1 MRYLKLYEEF
11 DEIPSNFIR
20 LDSIGHVLDPE
31 EGVIYAMWKKGG
43 YDHENPYEVGD
54 DESLE
59 GISDEDRE
67 IVDKYLLSCESF
79 VKDKINWDL
88 IQTAKEISLDFL
100 DDGYTLVSQVLIE
113 SDEKDEDSDEDSSI
127 FNFIDYLVY
136 SEMFSHRFTIENE
149 KKYSKFFSNR
159 MKVVKSKSD
168 LIYRFWLTP
177 VSYST
182 FKGTANEIDEFNK
195 EIFDRLKGMFPD
207 ENIVSK

>member
-1 MRYLKLYEEF
+1 MKYLKLYEEF
-11 DEIPSNFIR
+11 EEFSEPAYYEIPSNFVR

-67 IVDKYLLSCESF
+67 IVNKYLLSCESF

-88 IQTAKEISLDFL
+88 IQTAKDIALDYLDEIYDLA
-100 DDGYTLVSQVLIE
+100 LVSQVLIE
-113 SDEKDEDSDEDSSI
+113 SDEKDEDD
-127 FNFIDYLVY
+127 FIDYLVY
-136 SEMFSHRFTIENE
+136 SELFSHSYD
-149 KKYSKFFSNR
+149 KKEFQKWFPKR
-159 MKVVKSKSD
+159 MKVVKFKSE
-168 LIYRFWLTP
+168 LIYRFWF
-177 VSYST
+177 VG
-182 FKGTANEIDEFNK
+182 KHRDNKIDEFNK
-195 EIFDRLKGMFPD
+195 EIFDRLNEIFPE